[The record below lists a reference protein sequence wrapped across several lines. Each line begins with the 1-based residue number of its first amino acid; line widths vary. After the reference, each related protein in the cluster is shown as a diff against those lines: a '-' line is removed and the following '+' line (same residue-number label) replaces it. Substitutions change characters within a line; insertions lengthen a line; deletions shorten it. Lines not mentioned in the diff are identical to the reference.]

1 VTTPRP
7 EERDVHLRVLLDGIS
22 LDFAACHTAAVRFI
36 REWRAVRVA
45 ADLIVVPGD
54 TTGLPRLPCERLYLQ
69 P

>member
-1 VTTPRP
+1 MTTPRP
-7 EERDVHLRVLLDGIS
+7 EEPDVHLRVLLGDLS

-36 REWRAVRVA
+36 REWRAVRIA

-54 TTGLPRLPCERLYLQ
+54 TAWLPRLPCERLYLH